1 MKRALIVGSDDFVI
15 TAMRNA
21 LCHAPDVQALGV
33 LERDGRVV
41 EAIGQARPELVLVE
55 ASPDAERALSR
66 LRELREG
73 CPGATVLL
81 MSADFDEA
89 LLEALLTGGSE
100 RRAPLALVPAPSETQ
115 EPECPLTPRELE
127 VLRSVAEGHTN
138 AEIGRE
144 LWLTEQTVKFHL
156 SKIYRKLGVSNR
168 TEASRYALL
177 GALG

>member
-1 MKRALIVGSDDFVI
+1 MKRALIIGSDDFVI
-15 TAMRNA
+15 AAMRIA
-21 LCHAPDVQALGV
+21 LCHAPDVQALGM
-33 LERDGRVV
+33 LERDGQVL
-41 EAIGQARPELVLVE
+41 EAVGEARPDLVLIE
-55 ASPDAERALSR
+55 ASADAERTLSR
-66 LRELREG
+66 LRELRERY
-73 CPGATVLL
+73 PDATVLL
-81 MSADFDEA
+81 MAADFDDA
-89 LLEALLTGGSE
+89 LLEALLTGGGG
-100 RRAPLALVPAPSETQ
+100 RRAPLALVPTPPERQ
-115 EPECPLTPRELE
+115 EPKCPLTPRELE